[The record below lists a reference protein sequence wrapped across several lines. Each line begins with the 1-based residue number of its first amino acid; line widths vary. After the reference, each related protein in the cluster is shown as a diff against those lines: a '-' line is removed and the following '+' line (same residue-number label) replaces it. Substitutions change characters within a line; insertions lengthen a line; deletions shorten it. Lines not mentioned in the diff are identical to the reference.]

1 MDKRK
6 VIIDC
11 DPGIDDAL
19 AIILA
24 LKSKEI
30 EVIGITTVSGNVESL
45 QGAKNALKVLK
56 LLGRLDIPVYLG
68 ESKPIKRELVTAQDT
83 HGEDGLGETFLEE
96 VSSEYIRENGVDFI
110 LNTLKNQENVSI
122 IALGPLTNLCRAIEK
137 DSETFHRVKEIVSMG
152 GAYKSHGNCS
162 PVAEFNYWVDPHG
175 ARLCRAI
182 EKDSETFHRVKEIV
196 SMGGAYKSHG
206 NCSPVAEFN
215 YWVDPHGAREF
226 LKKFNGEF
234 TMVGL
239 DVTREIVL
247 TPNLREMIHQFK
259 DEIGDFIYDIT
270 RFYVDFHWEQ
280 ERTLGCV
287 INDPLAVEY
296 FINREL
302 CNGFKAYVD
311 IACEDISM
319 GQSVVDVADF
329 YKKRKN
335 VFVLDKVNSK
345 EFMIS
350 FLNKIFPSHKE
361 DIKNVLNNPKYGI

>member
-96 VSSEYIRENGVDFI
+96 VSSEYIKEDAVQFI
-110 LNTLKNQENVSI
+110 LDTLKNDENVSI

-137 DSETFHRVKEIVSMG
+137 DSETFHKVKEIVSMG

-175 ARLCRAI
+175 A
-182 EKDSETFHRVKEIV
+182 K
-196 SMGGAYKSHG
+196 
-206 NCSPVAEFN
+206 
-215 YWVDPHGAREF
+215 EF
-226 LKKFNGEF
+226 LKNFNGEF

>member
-30 EVIGITTVSGNVESL
+30 EVVGITTVSGNVESL

-68 ESKPIKRELVTAQDT
+68 ESKPVKRELVTAQDT

-137 DSETFHRVKEIVSMG
+137 DSES
-152 GAYKSHGNCS
+152 
-162 PVAEFNYWVDPHG
+162 
-175 ARLCRAI
+175 
-182 EKDSETFHRVKEIV
+182 FHRVKEIV

-302 CNGFKAYVD
+302 CEGFKAYVD

-345 EFMIS
+345 EFMVS

>member
-68 ESKPIKRELVTAQDT
+68 ESKPIKRKLVTQDT

-122 IALGPLTNLCRAIEK
+122 IALGPLTN
-137 DSETFHRVKEIVSMG
+137 
-152 GAYKSHGNCS
+152 
-162 PVAEFNYWVDPHG
+162 
-175 ARLCRAI
+175 LCRAI

-302 CNGFKAYVD
+302 CEGFKAYVD

-345 EFMIS
+345 EFMVS
-350 FLNKIFPSHKE
+350 FLNKIFPIHKE

>member
-6 VIIDC
+6 VIVDC

-110 LNTLKNQENVSI
+110 LNTLKNDENVSI
-122 IALGPLTNLCRAIEK
+122 IALGPLTN
-137 DSETFHRVKEIVSMG
+137 
-152 GAYKSHGNCS
+152 
-162 PVAEFNYWVDPHG
+162 
-175 ARLCRAI
+175 LCRAI

-302 CNGFKAYVD
+302 CEGFKAYVD

-345 EFMIS
+345 EFMVS

>member
-68 ESKPIKRELVTAQDT
+68 ESKPVKRELVTAQDT

-137 DSETFHRVKEIVSMG
+137 DSES
-152 GAYKSHGNCS
+152 
-162 PVAEFNYWVDPHG
+162 
-175 ARLCRAI
+175 
-182 EKDSETFHRVKEIV
+182 FHRVKEIV

-302 CNGFKAYVD
+302 CEGFKAYVD

-329 YKKRKN
+329 YKRRKN

-345 EFMIS
+345 EFMVS

>member
-30 EVIGITTVSGNVESL
+30 EVVGITTVSGNVESL

-110 LNTLKNQENVSI
+110 LNTLKNDENVSI
-122 IALGPLTNLCRAIEK
+122 IALGPLTN
-137 DSETFHRVKEIVSMG
+137 
-152 GAYKSHGNCS
+152 
-162 PVAEFNYWVDPHG
+162 
-175 ARLCRAI
+175 LCRAI

-302 CNGFKAYVD
+302 CEGFKAYVD

-345 EFMIS
+345 EFMVS

>member
-30 EVIGITTVSGNVESL
+30 EVVGITTVSGNVESL

-110 LNTLKNQENVSI
+110 LNTLKNDENVSI
-122 IALGPLTNLCRAIEK
+122 IALGPLTN
-137 DSETFHRVKEIVSMG
+137 
-152 GAYKSHGNCS
+152 
-162 PVAEFNYWVDPHG
+162 
-175 ARLCRAI
+175 LCRAI

-239 DVTREIVL
+239 DITREIVL

-302 CNGFKAYVD
+302 CEGFKAYVD
-311 IACEDISM
+311 IACQDISM

-345 EFMIS
+345 EFMVS
-350 FLNKIFPSHKE
+350 FLNKIFPSHKD
-361 DIKNVLNNPKYGI
+361 DIKNILNNPKYGI

>member
-24 LKSKEI
+24 LESKEI
-30 EVIGITTVSGNVESL
+30 EVIGITTVSGNVESV
-45 QGAKNALKVLK
+45 QGAKNALKALK

-68 ESKPIKRELVTAQDT
+68 ESKPVKRELVTAQDT

-122 IALGPLTNLCRAIEK
+122 IALGPLTNL
-137 DSETFHRVKEIVSMG
+137 
-152 GAYKSHGNCS
+152 Y
-162 PVAEFNYWVDPHG
+162 
-175 ARLCRAI
+175 RAI

-239 DVTREIVL
+239 DVTRKIVL
-247 TPNLREMIHQFK
+247 TPNLREMIHQFN

-287 INDPLAVEY
+287 INDPLAVEF
-296 FINREL
+296 FINRDICE
-302 CNGFKAYVD
+302 GFKAYVD

-329 YKKRKN
+329 YKRRKN

-345 EFMIS
+345 EFMVS

-361 DIKNVLNNPKYGI
+361 DIENILNNPKYGI

>member
-30 EVIGITTVSGNVESL
+30 EVVGITTISGNVESL

-175 ARLCRAI
+175 AR
-182 EKDSETFHRVKEIV
+182 
-196 SMGGAYKSHG
+196 
-206 NCSPVAEFN
+206 
-215 YWVDPHGAREF
+215 EF

-259 DEIGDFIYDIT
+259 DEIGDFIYAIT

-302 CNGFKAYVD
+302 CDGFKAYVD

>member
-30 EVIGITTVSGNVESL
+30 EVVGITTVSGNVESL

-68 ESKPIKRELVTAQDT
+68 EGKPVKRELVTAQDT

-96 VSSEYIRENGVDFI
+96 VSSEYIRENSVDFI
-110 LNTLKNQENVSI
+110 LNTLKNHENVSI

-137 DSETFHRVKEIVSMG
+137 DSES
-152 GAYKSHGNCS
+152 
-162 PVAEFNYWVDPHG
+162 
-175 ARLCRAI
+175 
-182 EKDSETFHRVKEIV
+182 FHRVKEIV

-302 CNGFKAYVD
+302 CEGFKAYVD

-345 EFMIS
+345 EFMLS
-350 FLNKIFPSHKE
+350 FLNKIFQSHKE

>member
-175 ARLCRAI
+175 AR
-182 EKDSETFHRVKEIV
+182 
-196 SMGGAYKSHG
+196 
-206 NCSPVAEFN
+206 
-215 YWVDPHGAREF
+215 EF

-302 CNGFKAYVD
+302 CEGFKAYVD

-329 YKKRKN
+329 YKRRKN

>member
-30 EVIGITTVSGNVESL
+30 EVVGITTVSGNVESL

-68 ESKPIKRELVTAQDT
+68 EGKPVKRELVTAQDT

-110 LNTLKNQENVSI
+110 LNTLKNEENVSI

-137 DSETFHRVKEIVSMG
+137 DSESFHRVKEIVSMG

-175 ARLCRAI
+175 AR
-182 EKDSETFHRVKEIV
+182 
-196 SMGGAYKSHG
+196 G
-206 NCSPVAEFN
+206 
-215 YWVDPHGAREF
+215 F

-302 CNGFKAYVD
+302 CEGFKAYVD

-329 YKKRKN
+329 YKRRKN

-345 EFMIS
+345 EFMVS

-361 DIKNVLNNPKYGI
+361 DIENVLNNPKYGI

>member
-6 VIIDC
+6 VIVDC

-30 EVIGITTVSGNVESL
+30 EVIGITTVSGNVKSL

-96 VSSEYIRENGVDFI
+96 VSSEYIRENSVDFI
-110 LNTLKNQENVSI
+110 LNTLKNHENVSI
-122 IALGPLTNLCRAIEK
+122 IALGPLTN
-137 DSETFHRVKEIVSMG
+137 
-152 GAYKSHGNCS
+152 
-162 PVAEFNYWVDPHG
+162 
-175 ARLCRAI
+175 LCRAI

-302 CNGFKAYVD
+302 CEGFKVYVD

-345 EFMIS
+345 EFMVS

>member
-30 EVIGITTVSGNVESL
+30 EVVGITTVSGNVESL

-137 DSETFHRVKEIVSMG
+137 DSES
-152 GAYKSHGNCS
+152 
-162 PVAEFNYWVDPHG
+162 
-175 ARLCRAI
+175 
-182 EKDSETFHRVKEIV
+182 FHRVKEIV

-239 DVTREIVL
+239 DVTRDIVL

-302 CNGFKAYVD
+302 CEGFKAYVD
-311 IACEDISM
+311 IACQDISM

-345 EFMIS
+345 EFMVS
-350 FLNKIFPSHKE
+350 FLNKIFPSHKD
-361 DIKNVLNNPKYGI
+361 DIKNILNNPKYGI

>member
-24 LKSKEI
+24 LESKEI
-30 EVIGITTVSGNVESL
+30 EVIGITTVSGNVESV

-68 ESKPIKRELVTAQDT
+68 ESKPVKRELVTAQDT

-122 IALGPLTNLCRAIEK
+122 IALGPLTNL
-137 DSETFHRVKEIVSMG
+137 
-152 GAYKSHGNCS
+152 Y
-162 PVAEFNYWVDPHG
+162 
-175 ARLCRAI
+175 RAI

-239 DVTREIVL
+239 DVTRKIVL
-247 TPNLREMIHQFK
+247 TPNLREMIHQFN
-259 DEIGDFIYDIT
+259 DEIGNFIYDIT

-287 INDPLAVEY
+287 INDPLAVEF
-296 FINREL
+296 FINRDICE
-302 CNGFKAYVD
+302 GFKAYVD

-329 YKKRKN
+329 YKRRKN

-345 EFMIS
+345 KFMVS
-350 FLNKIFPSHKE
+350 FLNKIFPSYKE
-361 DIKNVLNNPKYGI
+361 DIENILNNPKYGI

>member
-30 EVIGITTVSGNVESL
+30 EVVGITTVSGNVESL

-96 VSSEYIRENGVDFI
+96 VSSEYIRENSVDFI
-110 LNTLKNQENVSI
+110 LNTLKNHENVSI
-122 IALGPLTNLCRAIEK
+122 IALGPLTN
-137 DSETFHRVKEIVSMG
+137 
-152 GAYKSHGNCS
+152 
-162 PVAEFNYWVDPHG
+162 
-175 ARLCRAI
+175 LCRAI

-302 CNGFKAYVD
+302 CEGFKAYVD

-345 EFMIS
+345 EFMVS

>member
-175 ARLCRAI
+175 AR
-182 EKDSETFHRVKEIV
+182 
-196 SMGGAYKSHG
+196 
-206 NCSPVAEFN
+206 
-215 YWVDPHGAREF
+215 EF

-311 IACEDISM
+311 IACEDISI

>member
-175 ARLCRAI
+175 AR
-182 EKDSETFHRVKEIV
+182 
-196 SMGGAYKSHG
+196 
-206 NCSPVAEFN
+206 
-215 YWVDPHGAREF
+215 EF

-302 CNGFKAYVD
+302 CEDFKAYVD

-345 EFMIS
+345 EFMVS
-350 FLNKIFPSHKE
+350 FLNKIFPIHKE

>member
-68 ESKPIKRELVTAQDT
+68 ESKPVKRELVTAQDT
-83 HGEDGLGETFLEE
+83 HGKDGLGETFLEE

-137 DSETFHRVKEIVSMG
+137 DSES
-152 GAYKSHGNCS
+152 
-162 PVAEFNYWVDPHG
+162 
-175 ARLCRAI
+175 
-182 EKDSETFHRVKEIV
+182 FHRVKEIV

-226 LKKFNGEF
+226 LKRFNGEF

-302 CNGFKAYVD
+302 CEGFKAYVD
-311 IACEDISM
+311 IACQDISM

-345 EFMIS
+345 EFMVS

>member
-30 EVIGITTVSGNVESL
+30 KVIGITTVSGNVESL

-56 LLGRLDIPVYLG
+56 LLDRLDIPVYLG

-110 LNTLKNQENVSI
+110 LNTLKNDENVSI
-122 IALGPLTNLCRAIEK
+122 IALGPLTN
-137 DSETFHRVKEIVSMG
+137 
-152 GAYKSHGNCS
+152 
-162 PVAEFNYWVDPHG
+162 
-175 ARLCRAI
+175 LCRAI

-319 GQSVVDVADF
+319 GQSLVDVADF

>member
-30 EVIGITTVSGNVESL
+30 EVLGITTVSGNVESL

-83 HGEDGLGETFLEE
+83 HGEDGLGETFLDE

-110 LNTLKNQENVSI
+110 LNTLKNEENVSI
-122 IALGPLTNLCRAIEK
+122 IALGPLTNL
-137 DSETFHRVKEIVSMG
+137 
-152 GAYKSHGNCS
+152 Y
-162 PVAEFNYWVDPHG
+162 
-175 ARLCRAI
+175 RAI

-302 CNGFKAYVD
+302 CEGFKAYVD

-345 EFMIS
+345 EFMVS

-361 DIKNVLNNPKYGI
+361 DIENILNNPKYGL

>member
-30 EVIGITTVSGNVESL
+30 EIVGITTVSGNVESL

-68 ESKPIKRELVTAQDT
+68 EGKPVKRELVTAQDT

-96 VSSEYIRENGVDFI
+96 VYSEYIRENGVDFI
-110 LNTLKNQENVSI
+110 LNTLKNHENVSI

-137 DSETFHRVKEIVSMG
+137 DSES
-152 GAYKSHGNCS
+152 
-162 PVAEFNYWVDPHG
+162 
-175 ARLCRAI
+175 
-182 EKDSETFHRVKEIV
+182 FHRVKEIV

-302 CNGFKAYVD
+302 CEGFKAYVD

-345 EFMIS
+345 EFMVS
-350 FLNKIFPSHKE
+350 FLNKIFPIHKE

>member
-30 EVIGITTVSGNVESL
+30 EVVGITTVSGNVESL

-110 LNTLKNQENVSI
+110 LNTLKNHENVSI
-122 IALGPLTNLCRAIEK
+122 IALGPLTN
-137 DSETFHRVKEIVSMG
+137 
-152 GAYKSHGNCS
+152 
-162 PVAEFNYWVDPHG
+162 
-175 ARLCRAI
+175 LCRAI

-302 CNGFKAYVD
+302 CDGFKAYVD

-329 YKKRKN
+329 YKKRRN

-345 EFMIS
+345 EFMVS

>member
-110 LNTLKNQENVSI
+110 LNTLKNKEDVSI
-122 IALGPLTNLCRAIEK
+122 IALGPLTNL
-137 DSETFHRVKEIVSMG
+137 
-152 GAYKSHGNCS
+152 Y
-162 PVAEFNYWVDPHG
+162 
-175 ARLCRAI
+175 RAI

-270 RFYVDFHWEQ
+270 RFYVDFHWQQ

-296 FINREL
+296 FINREI
-302 CNGFKAYVD
+302 CEGFKAYVD

-345 EFMIS
+345 EFMVS

-361 DIKNVLNNPKYGI
+361 DIENILNNPKYGL

>member
-30 EVIGITTVSGNVESL
+30 EVIGITSVSGNVESL

-68 ESKPIKRELVTAQDT
+68 ESKPVKRELVTAQDT

-122 IALGPLTNLCRAIEK
+122 IALGPLTN
-137 DSETFHRVKEIVSMG
+137 
-152 GAYKSHGNCS
+152 
-162 PVAEFNYWVDPHG
+162 
-175 ARLCRAI
+175 LCRAI

-302 CNGFKAYVD
+302 CDGFKAYVD

-345 EFMIS
+345 EFMVS

>member
-6 VIIDC
+6 VIVDC

-30 EVIGITTVSGNVESL
+30 EVIGITTVSGNVKSL

-110 LNTLKNQENVSI
+110 LNTLKNEENVSI
-122 IALGPLTNLCRAIEK
+122 IALGPLTN
-137 DSETFHRVKEIVSMG
+137 
-152 GAYKSHGNCS
+152 
-162 PVAEFNYWVDPHG
+162 
-175 ARLCRAI
+175 LCRAI

-302 CNGFKAYVD
+302 CEGFKAYVD

-345 EFMIS
+345 EFMVS

>member
-30 EVIGITTVSGNVESL
+30 EVVGITTVSGNVESV
-45 QGAKNALKVLK
+45 QGAKNALKALK

-68 ESKPIKRELVTAQDT
+68 ESKPVKRELVTAQDT

-122 IALGPLTNLCRAIEK
+122 IALGPLTNL
-137 DSETFHRVKEIVSMG
+137 
-152 GAYKSHGNCS
+152 Y
-162 PVAEFNYWVDPHG
+162 
-175 ARLCRAI
+175 RAI

-239 DVTREIVL
+239 DVTRKIVL
-247 TPNLREMIHQFK
+247 TPNLREMIHQF
-259 DEIGDFIYDIT
+259 
-270 RFYVDFHWEQ
+270 
-280 ERTLGCV
+280 
-287 INDPLAVEY
+287 N
-296 FINREL
+296 
-302 CNGFKAYVD
+302 
-311 IACEDISM
+311 EDRK
-319 GQSVVDVADF
+319 SVV
-329 YKKRKN
+329 
-335 VFVLDKVNSK
+335 
-345 EFMIS
+345 
-350 FLNKIFPSHKE
+350 
-361 DIKNVLNNPKYGI
+361 

>member
-175 ARLCRAI
+175 AR
-182 EKDSETFHRVKEIV
+182 
-196 SMGGAYKSHG
+196 
-206 NCSPVAEFN
+206 
-215 YWVDPHGAREF
+215 EF

-302 CNGFKAYVD
+302 CEGFKAYVD

>member
-30 EVIGITTVSGNVESL
+30 EVVGITTVSGNVESL

-68 ESKPIKRELVTAQDT
+68 EGKPVKRELVTAQDS

-96 VSSEYIRENGVDFI
+96 VSSEHIRENGVVFF
-110 LNTLKNQENVSI
+110 LNTLKNHENVSI

-137 DSETFHRVKEIVSMG
+137 DSES
-152 GAYKSHGNCS
+152 
-162 PVAEFNYWVDPHG
+162 
-175 ARLCRAI
+175 
-182 EKDSETFHRVKEIV
+182 FHRVKEIV

-302 CNGFKAYVD
+302 CEGFKAYVD

-345 EFMIS
+345 EFMVS
-350 FLNKIFPSHKE
+350 FLNKIFPIHKE

>member
-175 ARLCRAI
+175 AR
-182 EKDSETFHRVKEIV
+182 
-196 SMGGAYKSHG
+196 
-206 NCSPVAEFN
+206 
-215 YWVDPHGAREF
+215 EF

-311 IACEDISM
+311 IACEDISI
-319 GQSVVDVADF
+319 GQSVVYVADF

>member
-30 EVIGITTVSGNVESL
+30 EVVGITTISGNVESL

-175 ARLCRAI
+175 AR
-182 EKDSETFHRVKEIV
+182 
-196 SMGGAYKSHG
+196 
-206 NCSPVAEFN
+206 
-215 YWVDPHGAREF
+215 EF

-234 TMVGL
+234 TMVSL

-302 CNGFKAYVD
+302 CDGFKAYVD

-345 EFMIS
+345 EFMVS

>member
-68 ESKPIKRELVTAQDT
+68 EGKPVKRELVTAQDT

-110 LNTLKNQENVSI
+110 LNTLKNHENVSI

-137 DSETFHRVKEIVSMG
+137 DSES
-152 GAYKSHGNCS
+152 
-162 PVAEFNYWVDPHG
+162 
-175 ARLCRAI
+175 
-182 EKDSETFHRVKEIV
+182 FHRVKEIV

-302 CNGFKAYVD
+302 CEGFKAYVD

-329 YKKRKN
+329 YKRRKN

-345 EFMIS
+345 EFMVS

>member
-30 EVIGITTVSGNVESL
+30 EVVGITTVSGNVESL

-175 ARLCRAI
+175 AR
-182 EKDSETFHRVKEIV
+182 
-196 SMGGAYKSHG
+196 
-206 NCSPVAEFN
+206 
-215 YWVDPHGAREF
+215 EF

-302 CNGFKAYVD
+302 CDGFKAYVD

-345 EFMIS
+345 EFMVS
-350 FLNKIFPSHKE
+350 FLNKIFPIHKE